1 MNAIEMRGVSKSYGQ
16 VQALQDMCLTV
27 PTGSIFGLMGPNGAG
42 KTTSIKLML
51 GLMRLTAG
59 SLTVL
64 GVVPSGDET
73 VLRRRIGFVPE
84 DFSLYPQMTGH
95 EILDFNARLY
105 GCSVDENVRRLQ
117 TVFELPLARKI
128 ATYSK
133 GMRKL
138 LGLYIALSTEP
149 ELLIL
154 DEPTDGLDPV
164 VRSHFL
170 GVLAVLISTGGA
182 VLGAVIVGKVPQAA
196 FVLTATLH
204 SIIALLTFAS
214 LATLLS
220 VLVADRMK
228 AMLFSGGIIIVLSV
242 VGQFKPLY
250 WLNPLALFGSSA
262 IIQHSVPQLVPIIV
276 GVALS
281 VCMLWISY
289 RMLERQEF

>member
-1 MNAIEMRGVSKSYGQ
+1 MNVIEMVGVSKSYGQ
-16 VQALQDMCLTV
+16 VQALEDMCLTV

-51 GLMRLTAG
+51 GLMEPTAG

-64 GVVPSGDET
+64 GAIPSGDGM

-84 DFSLYPQMTGH
+84 DFSLYPQMTGL
-95 EILDFNARLY
+95 EILEFNARLY
-105 GCSVDENVRRLQ
+105 GTSVDENVRRLQ

-128 ATYSK
+128 STYSK

-170 GVLAVLISTGGA
+170 SVLADETARRNLTVFFSSHILSEVEKICDTVAFMRSGRTVLQDS
-182 VLGAVIVGKVPQAA
+182 VE
-196 FVLTATLH
+196 
-204 SIIALLTFAS
+204 SIKERYRVYTVRF
-214 LATLLS
+214 
-220 VLVADRMK
+220 
-228 AMLFSGGIIIVLSV
+228 G
-242 VGQFKPLY
+242 VGQSPRDVKNIAIQRERALGQDAWDIEVLADQEQAHTAFADARGTV
-250 WLNPLALFGSSA
+250 LNVQSLPFDEIFLRFVEA
-262 IIQHSVPQLVPIIV
+262 
-276 GVALS
+276 
-281 VCMLWISY
+281 
-289 RMLERQEF
+289 

>member
-1 MNAIEMRGVSKSYGQ
+1 MNVIEMIGVSKSYGQ
-16 VQALQDMCLTV
+16 VRALEDMCLTV
-27 PTGSIFGLMGPNGAG
+27 PTGSIFGLMGPNGSG

-51 GLMRLTAG
+51 GLMEPTAG

-64 GVVPSGDET
+64 GAIPSGDGM

-84 DFSLYPQMTGH
+84 DFSLYPHMTGL
-95 EILDFNARLY
+95 EILEFNAQLY
-105 GCSVDENVRRLQ
+105 GCSVQENVRRLQ

-170 GVLAVLISTGGA
+170 GVLADETSRRNLTVFFSSHILSEVEKICDTVAFMRSGHTVLQDEVESIKSRYRVYTVRFEAGHSPRDVKSMA
-182 VLGAVIVGKVPQAA
+182 FQRERVLGQDTWDIEVLADQEQARTA
-196 FVLTATLH
+196 FVDAGGTVLNVQ
-204 SIIALLTFAS
+204 S
-214 LATLLS
+214 LPFDEIFMRFVEA
-220 VLVADRMK
+220 
-228 AMLFSGGIIIVLSV
+228 
-242 VGQFKPLY
+242 
-250 WLNPLALFGSSA
+250 
-262 IIQHSVPQLVPIIV
+262 
-276 GVALS
+276 
-281 VCMLWISY
+281 
-289 RMLERQEF
+289 

>member
-1 MNAIEMRGVSKSYGQ
+1 MNAIEMVGVDKSYGQ

-51 GLMRLTAG
+51 GLMKPTAG

-64 GVVPSGDET
+64 GSIPTGDGT
-73 VLRRRIGFVPE
+73 ALRRRIGFVPE
-84 DFSLYPQMTGH
+84 DFSLYPNMTGQ
-95 EILDFNARLY
+95 EILEFNARLY

-128 ATYSK
+128 ATFSK

-170 GVLAVLISTGGA
+170 GVLADETSRRNLTVFFSSHILSEVEKICDTVAFMRAGHTVLQDEVESIKTQYRVYTVRFVAGHGLRDVKGIAIQRERALGEDTWDVEALADQELARTVFTDAGGT
-182 VLGAVIVGKVPQAA
+182 VLNTQSLPFDEIFLR
-196 FVLTATLH
+196 FVEA
-204 SIIALLTFAS
+204 
-214 LATLLS
+214 
-220 VLVADRMK
+220 
-228 AMLFSGGIIIVLSV
+228 
-242 VGQFKPLY
+242 
-250 WLNPLALFGSSA
+250 
-262 IIQHSVPQLVPIIV
+262 
-276 GVALS
+276 
-281 VCMLWISY
+281 
-289 RMLERQEF
+289 

>member
-1 MNAIEMRGVSKSYGQ
+1 MNAIEMIGVSKSYGQ
-16 VQALQDMCLTV
+16 VRALQDMCLSV
-27 PTGSIFGLMGPNGAG
+27 PAGSIFGLMGPNGAG

-51 GLMRLTAG
+51 GLMEPTAG

-64 GVVPSGDET
+64 GSIPSGDGM

-84 DFSLYPQMTGH
+84 DFSLYPNMTGL
-95 EILDFNARLY
+95 EILEFNARLY

-154 DEPTDGLDPV
+154 DEPTEGLDPM

-170 GVLAVLISTGGA
+170 GVLADETARRNLTVFFSSHILSEVEKICDTVAFMRFGRTVLQDSVESIKERYRVYTVRFGAGHSPRDVKNIVIQRERALGQDAWDIEALADQEQARTAFADAGGT
-182 VLGAVIVGKVPQAA
+182 VLNVQSLPFDEIFLR
-196 FVLTATLH
+196 FVEA
-204 SIIALLTFAS
+204 
-214 LATLLS
+214 
-220 VLVADRMK
+220 
-228 AMLFSGGIIIVLSV
+228 
-242 VGQFKPLY
+242 
-250 WLNPLALFGSSA
+250 
-262 IIQHSVPQLVPIIV
+262 
-276 GVALS
+276 
-281 VCMLWISY
+281 
-289 RMLERQEF
+289 

>member
-51 GLMRLTAG
+51 GLMKPTAG
-59 SLTVL
+59 SLMVL
-64 GVVPSGDET
+64 GAVPSGDGT
-73 VLRRRIGFVPE
+73 ALRRRIGFVPE

-95 EILDFNARLY
+95 EILAFNARLY

-117 TVFELPLARKI
+117 TVFELPLTRKI

-154 DEPTDGLDPV
+154 DEPTEGLDPV

-170 GVLAVLISTGGA
+170 GVLADETSRRNLTVFFSSHILSEVEKICDTVAFMRAGHTVLQDEVESIKVQYRVYTVRFVAGHNPHDVKGITIQRERALGQDTWDVEVFADQEQARTALTDAGGT
-182 VLGAVIVGKVPQAA
+182 VLNVQSLPFDEIFLR
-196 FVLTATLH
+196 FVEA
-204 SIIALLTFAS
+204 
-214 LATLLS
+214 
-220 VLVADRMK
+220 
-228 AMLFSGGIIIVLSV
+228 
-242 VGQFKPLY
+242 
-250 WLNPLALFGSSA
+250 
-262 IIQHSVPQLVPIIV
+262 
-276 GVALS
+276 
-281 VCMLWISY
+281 
-289 RMLERQEF
+289 

>member
-1 MNAIEMRGVSKSYGQ
+1 MNAIEMIGVSKWYGQ
-16 VQALQDMCLTV
+16 VQALEDMCLTV

-51 GLMRLTAG
+51 GLMEPTAG

-64 GVVPSGDET
+64 GVIPSGDGT

-84 DFSLYPQMTGH
+84 DFSLYSHMTGF
-95 EILDFNARLY
+95 EILQFNARLY

-128 ATYSK
+128 STYSK

-154 DEPTDGLDPV
+154 DEPTEGLDPM

-170 GVLAVLISTGGA
+170 GMPADETARRNLTVFFSSHILSEVEKICDTVAFMRHGHTVLQDEVESIKARYRVYTVRFGVGHSPRDVKGIVIQRERALGQDAWDIEVLADQEQA
-182 VLGAVIVGKVPQAA
+182 HAA
-196 FVLTATLH
+196 FADAGGTVLNVQ
-204 SIIALLTFAS
+204 S
-214 LATLLS
+214 LPFDEIFLRFVEA
-220 VLVADRMK
+220 
-228 AMLFSGGIIIVLSV
+228 
-242 VGQFKPLY
+242 
-250 WLNPLALFGSSA
+250 
-262 IIQHSVPQLVPIIV
+262 
-276 GVALS
+276 
-281 VCMLWISY
+281 
-289 RMLERQEF
+289 

>member
-1 MNAIEMRGVSKSYGQ
+1 MNAIEMIGVSKSYGQ
-16 VQALQDMCLTV
+16 VRALEDMCLTV

-51 GLMRLTAG
+51 GLMEPTAG

-64 GVVPSGDET
+64 GAIPLGDGM

-84 DFSLYPQMTGH
+84 DFSLYPHMTGL
-95 EILDFNARLY
+95 EILQFNARLY

-128 ATYSK
+128 STYSK

-170 GVLAVLISTGGA
+170 GVLADETARRNLTVFFSSHILSEVEKICDTVAFMRHGHTVLQDEVESIKARYRVYTVRFTVGHSPRDVKSIAIQRERTLGQDVWDIEVLAGQEQARTAFADAGGT
-182 VLGAVIVGKVPQAA
+182 VLNVQSLPFDEIFLR
-196 FVLTATLH
+196 FVEA
-204 SIIALLTFAS
+204 
-214 LATLLS
+214 
-220 VLVADRMK
+220 
-228 AMLFSGGIIIVLSV
+228 
-242 VGQFKPLY
+242 
-250 WLNPLALFGSSA
+250 
-262 IIQHSVPQLVPIIV
+262 
-276 GVALS
+276 
-281 VCMLWISY
+281 
-289 RMLERQEF
+289 

>member
-1 MNAIEMRGVSKSYGQ
+1 MNAIEMIGVSKSYGQ
-16 VQALQDMCLTV
+16 VRALKDMCLTV
-27 PTGSIFGLMGPNGAG
+27 PTGSIFGLMGPNGSG

-51 GLMRLTAG
+51 GLMEPTAG

-64 GVVPSGDET
+64 GATPSGDGT

-84 DFSLYPQMTGH
+84 DFSLYPQMTGL
-95 EILDFNARLY
+95 EILAFNARLY

-170 GVLAVLISTGGA
+170 GVLADETSRRNLTVFFSSHILSEVEKICDTVAFMRAGHTVLQDEVESIKAQYRVYTVRFGAGHSPRDVKNITIQRERALDQDTWDVEMLADQEQAHTAFADAGGT
-182 VLGAVIVGKVPQAA
+182 VLNVQSLPFDEIFMR
-196 FVLTATLH
+196 FVEA
-204 SIIALLTFAS
+204 
-214 LATLLS
+214 
-220 VLVADRMK
+220 
-228 AMLFSGGIIIVLSV
+228 
-242 VGQFKPLY
+242 
-250 WLNPLALFGSSA
+250 
-262 IIQHSVPQLVPIIV
+262 
-276 GVALS
+276 
-281 VCMLWISY
+281 
-289 RMLERQEF
+289 

>member
-1 MNAIEMRGVSKSYGQ
+1 MNVIEMLGVSKSYGQ
-16 VQALQDMCLTV
+16 VQALKDMCLTV

-51 GLMRLTAG
+51 GLMEPTAG

-64 GVVPSGDET
+64 GVVPSGDGA

-84 DFSLYPQMTGH
+84 DFSLYPQMTGQ
-95 EILDFNARLY
+95 EILNFNARLY
-105 GCSVDENVRRLQ
+105 GCSVEDNVRRLQ

-170 GVLAVLISTGGA
+170 GVLADETSRRNLTVFFSSHILSEVEKICDTVAFMRSGHTVLQDEVESIKTRYRVYTVRFETGHSPRDVKNVTIQRERALDQDTWDVEMLADHEQARTAFADAGGT
-182 VLGAVIVGKVPQAA
+182 VLNVQSLPFDEIFMR
-196 FVLTATLH
+196 FVEA
-204 SIIALLTFAS
+204 
-214 LATLLS
+214 
-220 VLVADRMK
+220 
-228 AMLFSGGIIIVLSV
+228 
-242 VGQFKPLY
+242 
-250 WLNPLALFGSSA
+250 
-262 IIQHSVPQLVPIIV
+262 
-276 GVALS
+276 
-281 VCMLWISY
+281 
-289 RMLERQEF
+289 

>member
-1 MNAIEMRGVSKSYGQ
+1 MNAIEMIGVSKSYGQ
-16 VQALQDMCLTV
+16 VRALEDMCLTV

-51 GLMRLTAG
+51 GLMEPTAG

-64 GVVPSGDET
+64 GAIPLGDGM

-84 DFSLYPQMTGH
+84 DFSLYPHMTGL
-95 EILDFNARLY
+95 EILQFNARLY

-128 ATYSK
+128 STYSK

-170 GVLAVLISTGGA
+170 GVLADETARRNLTVFFSSHILSEVEKICDTVAFMRHGHTVLQDEVESIKARYRVYTVRFTVGHSPRDVKSIAIQRERTLGQDAWDIEVLAGQEQARTAFADAGGT
-182 VLGAVIVGKVPQAA
+182 VLNVQSLPFDEIFLR
-196 FVLTATLH
+196 FVEA
-204 SIIALLTFAS
+204 
-214 LATLLS
+214 
-220 VLVADRMK
+220 
-228 AMLFSGGIIIVLSV
+228 
-242 VGQFKPLY
+242 
-250 WLNPLALFGSSA
+250 
-262 IIQHSVPQLVPIIV
+262 
-276 GVALS
+276 
-281 VCMLWISY
+281 
-289 RMLERQEF
+289 

>member
-1 MNAIEMRGVSKSYGQ
+1 MNAIEMRGVGKSYGQ

-51 GLMRLTAG
+51 GLMKPTAG

-64 GVVPSGDET
+64 GAVPSGDGT

-84 DFSLYPQMTGH
+84 DFSLYPQMKGH

-117 TVFELPLARKI
+117 TIFELPLARKI

-170 GVLAVLISTGGA
+170 GVLADETSRRNLTVFFSSHILSEVEKICDTVAFMRAGHTVLQDEVESIKTQYRVYTVRFVAGHGLRDVKGIAIQRERALGEDTWDVEALADQEQARRALTDAGGT
-182 VLGAVIVGKVPQAA
+182 VLNVQSLPFDEIFLR
-196 FVLTATLH
+196 FVEA
-204 SIIALLTFAS
+204 
-214 LATLLS
+214 
-220 VLVADRMK
+220 
-228 AMLFSGGIIIVLSV
+228 
-242 VGQFKPLY
+242 
-250 WLNPLALFGSSA
+250 
-262 IIQHSVPQLVPIIV
+262 
-276 GVALS
+276 
-281 VCMLWISY
+281 
-289 RMLERQEF
+289 